1 MTWLDF
7 KRRIR
12 DKSAIITSFIAPFV
26 LASILGLAFGNA
38 QTAGLVRVGIVIT
51 NPNATSISIVNSGLA
66 EAALP
71 AYITVK
77 RFNSVSQI
85 NSGISNHT
93 IDAGIIVPGDLGS
106 KSSFTNLLKNI
117 KNLYSTLF
125 VQSSKLPDK
134 YSIAVISSGSSS
146 IPNQVAKGIAATI
159 DSRIY
164 TGLLV
169 AATTEATSVN
179 QTKSATTTTAN
190 SSNDFLSLSVQGAV
204 TPLPFTLKSSDFG
217 SGKNIIGYFAPSMAI
232 VFLFIGAGMG
242 ARGIVAE
249 RSSGTLTRLAA
260 APVKSGAVVVGKIL
274 SILVLSLVSVFLLWG
289 ETAVIFGASWGNPLG
304 VALLIVATTLAMCGL
319 SIFLT
324 SLAKTEQQAFSASAI
339 VGFALALLGG
349 NFFPPG
355 SLPPWMQ
362 TISLMTPNGWALVG
376 FGRLS
381 QEGLG
386 LSGVLGP
393 IEVLGTIA
401 LIFGIASLLRIGRVV
416 EL

>member
-51 NPNATSISIVNSGLA
+51 SPNAASISIVNSGLA

-71 AYITVK
+71 GYITIK
-77 RFNSVSQI
+77 RFNSVAQV

-106 KSSFTNLLKNI
+106 KGSFTDLLKNI
-117 KNLYSTLF
+117 KDLYSTMF

-134 YSIAVISSGSSS
+134 YSIAVISSGSSAV
-146 IPNQVAKGIAATI
+146 PGQVAKGIAASI

-169 AATTEATSVN
+169 ATTTEITGANQPKTTTSV
-179 QTKSATTTTAN
+179 AN
-190 SSNDFLSLSVQGAV
+190 SPNDFLSLSVQGAV

-249 RSSGTLTRLAA
+249 RSGGTLTRLAA
-260 APVKSGAVVVGKIL
+260 APVRSGAVVAGKIL

-362 TISLMTPNGWALVG
+362 TISLTTPNGWALVG

-381 QEGLG
+381 QEGFG
-386 LSGVLGP
+386 FSGVLGP

-401 LIFGIASLLRIGRVV
+401 IVFGIASLIRIGRVV